1 MPQPKQVKP
10 HTMGAKEIV
19 LRGRAHPADGGQSK
33 RQVNQIISENHQLI
47 VKK

>member
-19 LRGRAHPADGGQSK
+19 LRGGAHPADGGQSK
-33 RQVNQIISENHQLI
+33 RQVNQINSENHQLI